1 MTERH
6 NTKQLRFEIDKDD
19 ESIATESDRTV
30 LASNVTAAGR
40 KGGREQQ
47 EQQVVLHETREQ
59 PTLPFS
65 SLFILFHSTHKTS
78 SFSPC
83 SIELYSFPAR

>member
-40 KGGREQQ
+40 KERVQK
-47 EQQVVLHETREQ
+47 EQQVVHETR
-59 PTLPFS
+59 
-65 SLFILFHSTHKTS
+65 
-78 SFSPC
+78 
-83 SIELYSFPAR
+83 